1 MMTKKQVIKYLKI
14 SFQSFRAHMVH
25 GKFDPQAAL
34 TTKKEDYK
42 KRAALKKALDRIE
55 SCKNCERERKG
66 RYRTD

>member
-1 MMTKKQVIKYLKI
+1 MMTKKQVIAYLKGPFR
-14 SFQSFRAHMVH
+14 SVRAHMIE
-25 GKFDPQAAL
+25 GKFDPQASL
-34 TTKKEDYK
+34 LPKEEDYK